1 MSFGFSIG
9 DIAALVALTKKTYD
23 GWRDAPRDFKDVFQT
38 LSESKTLL
46 CHVERRFDALTGAE
60 NDATKQ
66 EEIGDLLSGCQKTI
80 SELRLVV
87 KRRRRL
93 GHWDRIRLGAG
104 ASHVNDCKNRLARHI
119 AILTPFLFSLEL
131 ESIGKDMGS
140 IPATLD
146 RLPQALS
153 NALPAALGKMIDQ
166 RIEDSRTA
174 RGSIMTTYGDDDDK
188 QAYKELRRN
197 LRFFGIKDSVVRQQ
211 RTRLVEFIRTL
222 THDDH
227 DTILDSAGG
236 GHQVS
241 TEQTVPSPA
250 TPVLVSQA
258 PHAAE
263 DAQTV
268 CAKDA
273 NKSSHGRYQ
282 AYVETEDE
290 DECMESVVAAQST
303 ADTAMKPKKAER
315 SAEYSEHR
323 THIGGNTKAESL
335 DETEGAKRTDAT
347 PPRREGT
354 TNTAGRRSH
363 QAYVESEDEDDDL
376 EPSLTAS
383 DEFLTPPERP
393 RRSGQTRT
401 GSEKWERS
409 SSSDLD
415 HDIPRAK
422 HGAVSQDYDDES
434 NASGSGSVPRQ
445 SFSGVFGPAD
455 GDTKADY
462 FSAAPRRRHSNLA
475 VCGDVEYQ
483 RCLGSSSESEGIDSV
498 AGAHATCDGY
508 CSLCDQRSES
518 EGENDA
524 WEHLDGGDNPW
535 SDPEQR
541 SGIDDD
547 VPRVARSGHTDD
559 EDRYSDKRYIWIPKH
574 HRRETSTNRTQRDD
588 CLDSSSS
595 FSSSSSSVPEARRAG
610 SGPNSPQRLI
620 EYQALNAE
628 DEGPL
633 TIQLHMPAGYS
644 IHIEGGRV
652 AQFQDR
658 LMPATCRQFFPA
670 LPPYEEYENYHA
682 NCFHGFPSARRLGRP
697 SWCDCQV
704 VYWTPELQ
712 AWNSSFVDGLR
723 RWVMD
728 EGVRNTSWDGRL

>member
-1 MSFGFSIG
+1 MVDVIQ
-9 DIAALVALTKKTYD
+9 AL
-23 GWRDAPRDFKDVFQT
+23 R
-38 LSESKTLL
+38 ESNRLL

-66 EEIGDLLSGCQKTI
+66 KEIGDLLSGCQKTI
-80 SELRLVV
+80 SELRVVV

-119 AILTPFLFSLEL
+119 TILTPFLFSLEL
-131 ESIGKDMGS
+131 ESIGKDVGS

-146 RLPQALS
+146 RLPQVLS

-166 RIEDSRTA
+166 RIDDSRTA

-211 RTRLVEFIRTL
+211 RSRLVEFIRTL

-227 DTILDSAGG
+227 DTILESAGG
-236 GHQVS
+236 SHQVS
-241 TEQTVPSPA
+241 EEEIVPSPA
-250 TPVLVSQA
+250 TPVLFSQA

-263 DAQTV
+263 DTQTV

-273 NKSSHGRYQ
+273 NTTSHSRYQ
-282 AYVETEDE
+282 AYAETEDE
-290 DECMESVVAAQST
+290 DEYMESVVTAQSN

-315 SAEYSEHR
+315 PAEDSEHR
-323 THIGGNTKAESL
+323 TQIGGNTKAEAL
-335 DETEGAKRTDAT
+335 DETEGAKSTDAT
-347 PPRREGT
+347 PPRREGS
-354 TNTAGRRSH
+354 TNTAWRRSH

-376 EPSLTAS
+376 KSSLTAS
-383 DEFLTPPERP
+383 DEFSTPPERS
-393 RRSGQTRT
+393 RRSEQTRT
-401 GSEKWERS
+401 GSEKWEHS

-434 NASGSGSVPRQ
+434 NADGSVSVPSQ
-445 SFSGVFGPAD
+445 VISGVFGPAD
-455 GDTKADY
+455 GDTKADC
-462 FSAAPRRRHSNLA
+462 FSAAPRRRHSTFA

-483 RCLGSSSESEGIDSV
+483 ECLGSSSESEGIGSV

-518 EGENDA
+518 EGDNDS
-524 WEHLDGGDNPW
+524 WEHFDGGDKPW

-541 SGIDDD
+541 SGTDDY
-547 VPRVARSGHTDD
+547 VPGVTRSGHTDD
-559 EDRYSDKRYIWIPKH
+559 EGKSSDKRYIWIPKH

-588 CLDSSSS
+588 HLDSSSS
-595 FSSSSSSVPEARRAG
+595 NSSSSSSVPEAGRAG

-620 EYQALNAE
+620 EYQPLNAE
-628 DEGPL
+628 DEGLL

-658 LMPATCRQFFPA
+658 LMPSTCRQFFPT
-670 LPPYEEYENYHA
+670 LPPYEEYEDYHA
-682 NCFHGFPSARRLGRP
+682 SCLHGFPSARRRGRP

-704 VYWTPELQ
+704 VYWTPKLQ

-728 EGVRNTSWDGRL
+728 EGVRNTSWDGTL